1 MNNLKITWKG
11 IRNLIIW
18 KQSNSSNFP
27 LLSQDNE
34 TVTNPQKINNTFY
47 HYFSTIAEKAKPK
60 IRFPNKSFDEFLQ
73 GGNKNSFFLRLP
85 SSDENIK
92 FENI

>member
-34 TVTNPQKINNTFY
+34 TVTNP
-47 HYFSTIAEKAKPK
+47 
-60 IRFPNKSFDEFLQ
+60 
-73 GGNKNSFFLRLP
+73 
-85 SSDENIK
+85 
-92 FENI
+92 